1 MYLDSPRK
9 VPPPREVPDTLTCS
23 VGLFTAKIDTPNKIS
38 IQLCKVVKFFFVCLK
53 LISVWTDLALLYDD
67 VFHILSK
74 VIKII
79 ILGYDM

>member
-38 IQLCKVVKFFFVCLK
+38 TQLCKVVRFFC
-53 LISVWTDLALLYDD
+53 
-67 VFHILSK
+67 LSK
-74 VIKII
+74 IN
-79 ILGYDM
+79 LGLDRSGSSL